1 MMMRRLSLSIL
12 LSLSFAAP
20 VLSSSVSWDGN
31 ISRLT
36 CDQFG
41 DKLEFTLDQGQKVPR
56 SELKSL
62 CSCIAS
68 ETNQSGWEIPAIK
81 KLAEGNDPGFIDKQG
96 ATYRFG
102 QAVKY
107 CSRGKYYQPASTSS
121 APSSG
126 RLSLNTQRILGFVFG
141 GPIGIFIWPIIYQF
155 FAGNLV
161 VSIILG
167 LFVGGFSW
175 SMSIYLP
182 FMIIG
187 LIASFVRGK

>member
-31 ISRLT
+31 VSRLT

-41 DKLEFTLDQGQKVPR
+41 DRLEFTLDQGQKVPR

-68 ETNQSGWEIPAIK
+68 ETNQSGWEIPALK
-81 KLAEGNDPGFIDKQG
+81 KLAQGDDPGFIDKQG

-107 CSRGKYYQPASTSS
+107 CSRGKYYQPAQTS
-121 APSSG
+121 ANSSGG
-126 RLSLNTQRILGFVFG
+126 RLSLNNQRILGFVFG
-141 GPIGIFIWPIIYQF
+141 GPIGIFVWPNIYQL
-155 FAGNLV
+155 FAGNLL
-161 VSIILG
+161 VSIIVG
-167 LFVGGFSW
+167 VFFGGFSW
-175 SMSIYLP
+175 SLSIYLP

-187 LIASFVRGK
+187 LITSFVRGK